1 MIKKINILYL
11 TEGTRVGGGEKVTQ
25 GLFEN
30 VKEPPFRKYLV
41 NIYNPKEGR
50 NVFREKLIARGYVVI
65 SLRMRGLYDISC
77 IPTLIRICRE
87 NEVHLIHTGSPR
99 TDLVGLLVAKVLGV
113 PIVSTLHNSYTKTLK
128 DKIYRVVQL
137 RILYRFF
144 ERVITVSEASRKF
157 LTKNGVSSK
166 RIKVICNG
174 ISPKITKIDISQI
187 HLMTDPRKRKS
198 FIIFIG
204 SLIPKKGIGYLINAM
219 AQVIKKFT
227 NVELLIV
234 GDGPELRRLVN
245 QTTEL
250 GIEGFVHFIGYVDDP
265 DKYINLAS
273 FLVLPSTSEDFG
285 LVLLEAMR
293 GSKAVV
299 ATKVDGIPEVVKYG
313 ETGILVESKNSD
325 QLARAM
331 LKLLQDPKKCDYMG
345 RRGRERL
352 LQRFTLKQ
360 MVRGVESVYFNVLRA
375 SSNQLLKSL
384 PIDSE

>member
-1 MIKKINILYL
+1 MTKKINILYL
-11 TEGTRVGGGEKVTQ
+11 TEGRKVAGGEKVTQ
-25 GLFEN
+25 GLLEN
-30 VKEPPFRKYLV
+30 VKEPPFRKYLA
-41 NIYNPKEGR
+41 NIYNPKGGR
-50 NVFREKLIARGYVVI
+50 NVFREKLIAKGHVVI
-65 SLRMRGLYDISC
+65 SLGMRGLYDISC
-77 IPTLIRICRE
+77 IPTLIKICRE

-128 DKIYRVVQL
+128 DKIYQVVQL

-144 ERVITVSEASRKF
+144 GRVITVSEASRKF

-187 HLMTDPRKRKS
+187 HLMTDPGRRKS
-198 FIIFIG
+198 LIIFVG
-204 SLIPKKGIGYLINAM
+204 SLIPKKGISYLINAM

-234 GDGPELRRLVN
+234 GDGSELRRLVN
-245 QTTEL
+245 QTKEL
-250 GIEGFVHFIGYVDDP
+250 GIEDFIRFTGYVDDP
-265 DKYINLAS
+265 SKYINLAN
-273 FLVLPSTSEDFG
+273 FLVLPSISEEFG

-299 ATKVDGIPEVVKYG
+299 ATKVGGIPEVVKHD
-313 ETGILVESKNSD
+313 ETGILVEPKSSD
-325 QLARAM
+325 RLARAM

-375 SSNQLLKSL
+375 SSN
-384 PIDSE
+384 